1 MATMFKNVCLW
12 GIEVKLRVYQ
22 SKVFAIESIAIAAA
36 AAAPYQLAKFQ
47 FFFLDS
53 NYKVQM

>member
-36 AAAPYQLAKFQ
+36 AAPYQLAKIQ

>member
-1 MATMFKNVCLW
+1 MATMFKNVCLK

-36 AAAPYQLAKFQ
+36 AAPYQLAKIQ